1 MGRKM
6 RILIAEDHPIL
17 REGLRALLCADRD
30 LQIVGEAGD
39 GRDAI
44 RLARELSPDLGI
56 MDLSMPGMSGLDA
69 IREIKKQCP
78 QTLILVLTLHEAEEY
93 VLESLQAGAN
103 GYLVKASTHHELLT
117 AVKSVLTGKTYLSP
131 EIQEKVVTAYLR
143 GGKPTANFSR
153 LDALTTRERQV
164 LKLVAEGHTNKVIAD
179 YLFLSVKTVEK
190 HRANLMNKLGL
201 HNASTLTA
209 FAIENGLLDR

>member
-1 MGRKM
+1 M
-6 RILIAEDHPIL
+6 IAEDHPIL
-17 REGLRALLCADRD
+17 REGLRALLSADND
-30 LQIVGEAGD
+30 LQIVGEAGC

-44 RLARELSPDLGI
+44 RLARELSPDLVI

-78 QTLILVLTLHEAEEY
+78 QTQILVLTLHEAEEY

-103 GYLVKASTHHELLT
+103 GYLVKASTHQELLT

-143 GGKPTANFSR
+143 GGEPTANFSR

-164 LKLVAEGHTNKVIAD
+164 LKLVAEGHTNRVIAD

-190 HRANLMNKLGL
+190 HRANLMKKLDL